1 MRRFHYALPCIIS
14 DRRVDAALSQY
25 MLPSPPFLPLF
36 PHSPFFLS
44 PPHPLLRPHS
54 GSMFFFNSES
64 MMVLGGPFLE
74 NAVGVDIGSNAGVV
88 VDGARFIAYASN
100 ACP

>member
-1 MRRFHYALPCIIS
+1 
-14 DRRVDAALSQY
+14 
-25 MLPSPPFLPLF
+25 
-36 PHSPFFLS
+36 
-44 PPHPLLRPHS
+44 
-54 GSMFFFNSES
+54 MFFFNSES
-64 MMVLGGPFLE
+64 MMVQGGTFLE